1 MSVSQAVRNPRGYVV
16 RTAGMYRALLFDPG
30 RFYEEYVGERGIRI
44 EFVLVLFLGLVGFAG
59 HYYAR
64 SELVRIAEE
73 SGATRIGNE
82 TGFSLWGIAAEP
94 LVGIIL
100 LWVGFSAALFVLS
113 WLYSTVG
120 TFYRVLKDVAW
131 ALVPLFVFNLLNSVA
146 LAYSAFTLQE
156 SDFTDRTI
164 PRDPEQKT
172 RILWD
177 VVSGEPFV
185 VATVFVGALVTLW
198 CGYIALHAI
207 EDIRKLERRDAYKV
221 VGVPTLGFAIYL
233 VYDAVTTLI

>member
-16 RTAGMYRALLFDPG
+16 RTAGMYRALLFDPE
-30 RFYEEYVGERGIRI
+30 RFYEEYVGERGIKS
-44 EFVLVLFLGLVGFAG
+44 ELVLVVFIGLVGFAG

-64 SELVRIAEE
+64 SQLVTVAEE
-73 SGATRIGNE
+73 AGVAVGNE
-82 TGFSLWGIAAEP
+82 ASFNLWGIAAEP
-94 LVGIIL
+94 LVGIFL

-131 ALVPLFVFNLLNSVA
+131 ALVPLFVFNLLNTAA

-156 SDFTDRTI
+156 SDITDRTI
-164 PRDPEQKT
+164 PRAPDQKT
-172 RILWD
+172 TILWD
-177 VVSGEPFV
+177 IVAGEVFV
-185 VATVFVGALVTLW
+185 VATIFVGALLTLW

-221 VGVPTLGFAIYL
+221 VGAPTLVFALYL
-233 VYDAVTTLI
+233 VYDAVTTLT